1 MLLNLP
7 LVEIKQ
13 KFSSLL
19 ITHFSVTVSERIW
32 YHISEILTPF
42 LSPVYADSIKRVS
55 YIDTGKRLPWKW
67 LLNTR
72 VLVKTFLVEVNLHE
86 SGF

>member
-13 KFSSLL
+13 KLSSPLF
-19 ITHFSVTVSERIW
+19 THFSVTVSERIW
-32 YHISEILTPF
+32 YHISKILTPL
-42 LSPVYADSIKRVS
+42 LSPVYVDSIERVS
-55 YIDTGKRLPWKW
+55 CFDIRKRLPRKW
-67 LLNTR
+67 LINTN
-72 VLVKTFLVEVNLHE
+72 VLVKTFLAAVNLHE